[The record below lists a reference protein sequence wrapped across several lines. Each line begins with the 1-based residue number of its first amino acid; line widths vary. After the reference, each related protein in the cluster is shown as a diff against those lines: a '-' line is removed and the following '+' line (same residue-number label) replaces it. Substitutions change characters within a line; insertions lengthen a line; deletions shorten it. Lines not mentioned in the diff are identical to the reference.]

1 MSESFFSPF
10 SGLWH
15 VNIQTLCQRGWSRG
29 WRGSRSRFT
38 ENKLVLSQFT
48 GNKIGISRFTRKIA
62 FFDTNLRNLRYLKS
76 YGQSTAL
83 LDVFIIRPLLVLGA
97 EFRARTLRGII
108 VLTRSRNIVN
118 YGLKIIEDTTRTTVH
133 DELNISFLFHGELFR
148 KSRVYGF

>member
-1 MSESFFSPF
+1 MRPLRLPGPLLGRRPIKLRVVER
-10 SGLWH
+10 SG
-15 VNIQTLCQRGWSRG
+15 VGEGRE
-29 WRGSRSRFT
+29 SRSRFT

-97 EFRARTLRGII
+97 EIRARTLRGII

-118 YGLKIIEDTTRTTVH
+118 YGSKMIEDTTRITVH
-133 DELNISFLFHGELFR
+133 DELNTSFSFHG
-148 KSRVYGF
+148 